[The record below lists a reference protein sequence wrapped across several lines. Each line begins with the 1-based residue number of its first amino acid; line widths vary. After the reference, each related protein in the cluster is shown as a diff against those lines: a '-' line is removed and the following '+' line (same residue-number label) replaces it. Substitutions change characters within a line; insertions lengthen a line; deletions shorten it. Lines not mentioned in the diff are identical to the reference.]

1 MANPLPSSIHAP
13 PRANRMETLVAVLT
27 AALVL
32 GAPLFYS
39 SPGYRRMG
47 LLLGAGVVVAAMW
60 RRLPDLLP
68 ARTPAL
74 GWVLAGLFIAHFSS
88 LAGAL
93 HEGESFASAA
103 ASAGWAL
110 AGVCGVAL
118 LCGFWL
124 RERWRPVAGRIL
136 VGLLVFLLVAS
147 VAGYFTQ
154 IEKWIPLGGHPKYFD
169 PLRIALIWPTRLL
182 TGGSGQLA
190 WEHTNIAGFFF
201 ALGFVLIAE
210 RMAVTPGRSGAGR
223 WLFAGA
229 CVAVVFLTG
238 SRSAWLMIAL
248 ALPLVLIGRP
258 RGFVLRMSAL
268 VAAAVMVGFGGLQ
281 TKVAMLEADVKKA
294 EAAGQAGPKVHH
306 VSGLVT
312 RGSSGRLSGY
322 AVLWDELEGRRWFG
336 RGVAA
341 TNKPVAHL
349 MHEHSI
355 YIATLRGGGL
365 VALGGHLLLLGAAAW
380 TAARLFRRGLRW
392 PAVLLAAVLGG
403 LLFDRVSVFR
413 LTGHHEFVFHWAA
426 VFIPLL
432 LARGRRR

>member
-1 MANPLPSSIHAP
+1 MAHPLPSSINAP
-13 PRANRMETLVAVLT
+13 PRANRMETVVAVLT

-32 GAPLFYS
+32 GAPMFYS
-39 SPGYRRMG
+39 SPGYRRIG

-60 RRLPDLLP
+60 RRLPELLP
-68 ARTPAL
+68 ARSPAL
-74 GWVLAGLFIAHFSS
+74 GWVLAGLLIAHFSS
-88 LAGAL
+88 LVGAV
-93 HEGESFASAA
+93 HETEFFAYAAHSAA
-103 ASAGWAL
+103 WAL
-110 AGVCGVAL
+110 IGVGGVVV

-124 RERWRPVAGRIL
+124 RERWSPVGGRIL
-136 VGLLVFLLVAS
+136 VSLLVILMVAS

-154 IEKWIPLGGHPKYFD
+154 FEKWVPLGGHSNYVD
-169 PLRIALIWPTRLL
+169 PLRISLIWPTRFL

-210 RMAVTPGRSGAGR
+210 RMAVTPGRSGVGR

-258 RGFVLRMSAL
+258 RGFVLRISAL
-268 VAAAVMVGFGGLQ
+268 VVAAVMVGFGGLQ
-281 TKVAMLEADVKKA
+281 TKVVMIEANIKQA
-294 EAAGQAGPKVHH
+294 EATDREGPTVHH

-365 VALGGHLLLLGAAAW
+365 VALAGHLLLLAASAW

-432 LARGRRR
+432 LASDRRR